1 MNAYINLING
11 IIDYIDDNINSKISL
26 NHISNE
32 FNISEYHFN
41 RIFKTVIGISLKK
54 YILGRKLTKSLDK
67 LKNTDEKV
75 ISIALDYGFEYP
87 EVFSRAFKKQF
98 GISPTKYR
106 AQRETPDINNIT
118 EKAIIVERNIINYQ
132 GKVTLKGEY
141 IYLEDIFLKGTN
153 FIANDSED
161 EFEYKLKQNFN
172 DYYFKSLNDNCIDHD
187 FFYSIVSCFGDGSN
201 NYNVFFGKEI
211 IKEDYTNS
219 FKVPK
224 GWYVKFKYKG
234 DMYNIR
240 TTFIDDLY
248 RWIMVKEV
256 KLANG
261 NIGMI
266 NVYNKDYVSNNG
278 EVIILIPINM

>member
-1 MNAYINLING
+1 MNAYIDLINE

-26 NHISNE
+26 NHISSE

-41 RIFKTVIGISLKK
+41 RIFKTIIGISLKQ
-54 YILGRKLTKSLDK
+54 YILGRKLTISLDK
-67 LKNTDEKV
+67 LKNTDEKI

-106 AQRETPDINNIT
+106 VQKETINFDNII

-132 GKVTLKGEY
+132 GKITLKGEY
-141 IYLEDIFLKGTN
+141 IYLEDILLKGTN

-172 DYYFKSLNDNCIDHD
+172 EYYVKSLDDDCLNHNS
-187 FFYSIVSCFGDGSN
+187 FYSIVNCFGDESN

-211 IKEDYTNS
+211 VKKDYSNS
-219 FKVPK
+219 FKIPK

-240 TTFIDDLY
+240 AKFIDDLY

-256 KLANG
+256 KLANS

-278 EVIILIPINM
+278 EVIILIPINI